1 MTTRFLIDLLLNTH
15 QVVLADG
22 SIVDANKSGN
32 PDLHKALKG
41 GNNNFGIVTRFDLK
55 AFPQGQIWGG
65 NVKNIGGA
73 PKVQNSLQWL
83 ENFARSSTKEFDS
96 NAMVMIEFN
105 NVFGSWI
112 PGALMTYAK
121 PIANPPIFQSLY
133 NVTFGSPVQI
143 NSYTTVAKQNA
154 ALSPGGREHWAT
166 FTFVNN
172 LAFMKETLDLIT
184 ATNRRL
190 PAGTNAGV
198 IFQPLWATPRAKS
211 FGASGGNS
219 LGLEDT
225 EDDLII
231 ALLFFTSLIAST
243 DQTIITA
250 AQTLVDN
257 LKKSAQAKGV
267 YHPYIYANYAADFQD
282 VMSGYGMKTRDF
294 LLATAKKYDPDQ
306 LFQKQVPGG
315 YKLYLSS
322 KLSSSS
328 AASASPPKEISPKR
342 ATPKGAAPPI
352 STSSTSPP
360 KGTLPNQATPKSA
373 PPPGASP

>member
-1 MTTRFLIDLLLNTH
+1 
-15 QVVLADG
+15 
-22 SIVDANKSGN
+22 VDANRTGK

-83 ENFARSSTKEFDS
+83 ENFAHSSTKEFDS
-96 NAMVMIEFN
+96 NAMVMIEFTN
-105 NVFGSWI
+105 IFGSWI

-121 PIANPPIFQSLY
+121 PIANPPIFQGLY
-133 NVTFGSPVQI
+133 NVTFGAPVRVQ
-143 NSYTTVAKQNA
+143 SYTAVAKQNA
-154 ALSPGGREHWAT
+154 ALSPGGREQWAT

-184 ATNRRL
+184 ATNRKL
-190 PAGTNAGV
+190 PAGANAGV

-211 FGASGGNS
+211 FEASGGNS

-225 EDDLII
+225 KEDLII
-231 ALLFFTSLIAST
+231 ALLYFTSLVAST
-243 DQTIITA
+243 DQTITSA
-250 AQTLVDN
+250 SQTLVEN
-257 LKKSAQAKGV
+257 LKKSAQQKGV
-267 YHPYIYANYAADFQD
+267 YHPYIYANYAAEFQD

-315 YKLYLSS
+315 YKLYPLFKPSP
-322 KLSSSS
+322 SSSTS
-328 AASASPPKEISPKR
+328 SASPPTGATAKGTAPKSASPPIITSSTTSPKGT
-342 ATPKGAAPPI
+342 TPKGYI
-352 STSSTSPP
+352 
-360 KGTLPNQATPKSA
+360 
-373 PPPGASP
+373 

>member
-1 MTTRFLIDLLLNTH
+1 
-15 QVVLADG
+15 
-22 SIVDANKSGN
+22 VDANKTGN

-73 PKVQNSLQWL
+73 SKVQNSLQWL
-83 ENFARSSTKEFDS
+83 ENFARSSTKEFDP
-96 NAMVMIEFN
+96 NAMVMVEFN
-105 NVFGSWI
+105 NVFGSWM

-133 NVTFGSPVQI
+133 NVTFGSPMRVT
-143 NSYTTVAKQNA
+143 SYTAVAKQNA

-172 LAFMKETLDLIT
+172 VAFMKETLDLIT

-190 PAGTNAGV
+190 PVGTNAGV
-198 IFQPLWATPRAKS
+198 IFQPLWATPRVKS
-211 FGASGGNS
+211 FAISGGNS

-225 EDDLII
+225 KDDLII
-231 ALLFFTSLIAST
+231 ALLFLTSLVAST
-243 DQTIITA
+243 DQTITSA
-250 AQTLVDN
+250 SQTLVDN
-257 LKKSAQAKGV
+257 LEKSAKAKGV

-282 VMSGYGMKTRDF
+282 VMSGYGKRTRDF

-315 YKLYLSS
+315 YKLHLSPKQS
-322 KLSSSS
+322 PSST
-328 AASASPPKEISPKR
+328 ASASPPKGTSPIGT
-342 ATPKGAAPPI
+342 APKGASPPI
-352 STSSTSPP
+352 RTSSTSPL
-360 KGTLPNQATPKSA
+360 KETIPNQATPKSA
-373 PPPGASP
+373 SPPGASAKGSI